1 LRGELEHL
9 RQEKVAVN
17 VKELEDKVKVLES
30 QVGEVE
36 SENKYLQVRLDSTTV
51 DVGDFVSEMNAF
63 IDQHDVY
70 TSQPMDVEE
79 SAHDYEDD
87 EDEDE
92 YMDYERRRQP

>member
-1 LRGELEHL
+1 MR
-9 RQEKVAVN
+9 
-17 VKELEDKVKVLES
+17 ELEDKVKKLES

-36 SENKYLQVRLDSTTV
+36 SENKYLQVRLDTTTV

-79 SAHDYEDD
+79 SAHDYEED

-92 YMDYERRRQP
+92 YMEYQGRRPP